1 MHRIV
6 SKNIILCILNLIMKR
21 YLKQNLPGT
30 PYASAF
36 GLRSPLVFFS
46 TSRLAII
53 I

>member
-1 MHRIV
+1 MHRTM
-6 SKNIILCILNLIMKR
+6 SKNIILCILSLIIKR
-21 YLKQNLPGT
+21 YLKQNLPGA